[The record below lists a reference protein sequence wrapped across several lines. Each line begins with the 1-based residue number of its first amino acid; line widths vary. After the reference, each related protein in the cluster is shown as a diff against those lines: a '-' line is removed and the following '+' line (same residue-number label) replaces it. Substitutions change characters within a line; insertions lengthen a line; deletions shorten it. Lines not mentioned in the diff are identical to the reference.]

1 MYLSSHQAKKSVT
14 LLTMSWSRL
23 LHIGSVLMLAA
34 PLAAAQGTY
43 TVQPGDTLSGLAVR
57 FGITEDALLSANML
71 TGSDLLAGAVL
82 NVPSADSYTV
92 KPGDTLS
99 GVATETGIPVEELM
113 AINGLTD
120 TTLVIGQELTL
131 GGAAP
136 SRPLTVTVEAGESLW
151 TLAERYG
158 VSVSNL
164 SSANGLQE
172 DTLLAVG
179 DTLNVPGVY
188 ADAVPS
194 DQGGGAEPRVTV
206 EAGQSLSEIA
216 EVHGTSV
223 GALMALNEL
232 DSDLLNPGDTLLL
245 PPAAGASGS
254 NVLIWPLEGVITS
267 YFGPRNLLGMTYHYG
282 LDIDGRTGDPIMA
295 AMSGTVTYSGWNGG
309 YGYCVI
315 VERDGVEYYYGHA
328 SELDVSVGEEVVV
341 GDVIAKVGST
351 GNSTGSHLHFEIR
364 IEGQSVDP
372 LPYLERT
379 ASLP

>member
-1 MYLSSHQAKKSVT
+1 
-14 LLTMSWSRL
+14 MSWSRL

-34 PLAAAQGTY
+34 PFAAAQGTY
-43 TVQPGDTLSGLAVR
+43 TVQPGDTLSGLAER
-57 FGITEDALLSANML
+57 FGVSVDALLAANML
-71 TGSDLLAGAVL
+71 SGSDLLAGAVL
-82 NVPSADSYTV
+82 NVPNTDSYSV
-92 KPGDTLS
+92 EPGDTLS
-99 GVATETGIPVEELM
+99 GIATETGIPVEELM
-113 AINGLTD
+113 AINGLND
-120 TTLVIGQELTL
+120 TNLVIGQTLTL

-136 SRPLTVTVEAGESLW
+136 SAPLSLEVDAGESLW
-151 TLAERYG
+151 TIAERYG
-158 VSVSNL
+158 VSVASL
-164 SSANGLQE
+164 SGANGLS
-172 DTLLAVG
+172 DDAMLSVG
-179 DTLNVPGVY
+179 EELTIPGIY

-216 EVHGTSV
+216 EQHGTKVS
-223 GALMALNEL
+223 ALMALNSL

-245 PPAAGASGS
+245 PPASGASGS
-254 NVLIWPLEGVITS
+254 NVIIWPLQGVITS

-282 LDIDGRTGDPIMA
+282 IDIDGVTGDPVIA
-295 AMSGTVTYSGWNGG
+295 AMAGTVTYSGWNGG

-328 SELDVSVGEEVVV
+328 SELDVSVGEEISA

-364 IEGQSVDP
+364 IDGQAVDP